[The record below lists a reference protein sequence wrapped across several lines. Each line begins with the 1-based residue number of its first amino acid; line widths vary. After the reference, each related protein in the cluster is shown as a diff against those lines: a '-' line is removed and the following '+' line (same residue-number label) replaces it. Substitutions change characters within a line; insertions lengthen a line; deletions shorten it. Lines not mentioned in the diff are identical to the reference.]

1 MGCRNEN
8 LPEHGRIMGENILL
22 EAKNVSKS
30 FDAFQVL
37 TDVNLKVKQ
46 GSIHSIIGPNG
57 AGKTTLFN
65 LITGAFPVT
74 TGTFIF
80 KGKEITGLPPY
91 RISEKGIARSF
102 QITSIFPDLS
112 VHENLRVAAQSAMSG
127 SINFLLH
134 FTRLK
139 AATEKA
145 DQVLEMIGL
154 SGKRSLISR
163 HLSYGE
169 KRILDIG
176 ISLATNPELI
186 LLDEPMAGLQSADM
200 KWMMKL
206 VEEISQRI
214 TVVLIDHNI
223 DLVIAISNWMTVL
236 SQGLVIADGTPSE
249 IQQNEK
255 VQEAY
260 LGGY

>member
-1 MGCRNEN
+1 MT
-8 LPEHGRIMGENILL
+8 MGEDIIL
-22 EAKNVSKS
+22 EAKRVSKH
-30 FDAFQVL
+30 FDGLQVL
-37 TDVNLKVKQ
+37 TDVNLKVKK
-46 GSIHSIIGPNG
+46 GRIHSIIGPNG

-65 LITGAFPVT
+65 LVTGVFPVT
-74 TGTFIF
+74 TGSFIF
-80 KGKEITGLPPY
+80 KGEDITGLPPY
-91 RISEKGIARSF
+91 RISAKGVARSF

-112 VHENLRVAAQSAMSG
+112 VHENLRIAAQSNMPGAVN
-127 SINFLLH
+127 ILRH
-134 FTRLK
+134 FTRLG

-145 DQVLEMIGL
+145 GQVLEMVGL
-154 SGKRSLISR
+154 SGKGSLVSK

-176 ISLATNPELI
+176 ISLATDPELI

-200 KWMMKL
+200 KWMMGL
-206 VEEISQRI
+206 VEQISRRI

-223 DLVIAISNWMTVL
+223 DLVIAISDRMTVL
-236 SQGLVIADGTPSE
+236 NQGLVIADGTPAE